1 MINDKAYE
9 IAAQKLG
16 LRKGEVKRVFEEFC
30 NICSDEY
37 RANEDFCISLPKL
50 GKIYKRKRKNGE
62 NKHKEDT
69 SIVHKDSDDNGHS
82 QNQADQS

>member
-30 NICSDEY
+30 GICSDEY

-50 GKIYKRKRKNGE
+50 GKIYKRKRRKNE
-62 NKHKEDT
+62 KNKHKESPSD
-69 SIVHKDSDDNGHS
+69 VHENSDNNG
-82 QNQADQS
+82 DL